1 MTAENHKTTQNG
13 AQKNAAP
20 QDTRNPSSDDRSSDR
35 PNDRPRVRHETVD
48 ARSDGQRLDNF
59 LLRELGAQHD
69 KQPRALIY
77 RLIRKGQV
85 RVNKKRAKPMQR
97 LKAGD
102 VVRIPPVRDLRGD
115 PDASRRTAQIPAG
128 WLARAESLIRH
139 EDEAL
144 LVADK
149 PAGLAAHAGSGYDF
163 GLIELLRAARPDA
176 PMLELVHRIDRE
188 TSGLIMVAKS
198 RETLLELQ
206 QQFRPEGAAKKRYL
220 LLCHGHWR
228 EAKQTV
234 TAPLRKEQGEGRA
247 HQVVVDPQRG
257 KAARTDFERLG
268 TSHRGP
274 ALSLMAATLHTGRT
288 HQIRVHCQHV
298 GHPIVGDAKYGDRC
312 LDRPLAR
319 RRPGLMLHAYRLTL
333 THPLHGGRLTITSLP
348 PDAWQSLLD
357 RAGLSVK
364 AASQG

>member
-1 MTAENHKTTQNG
+1 MSVDKHQA
-13 AQKNAAP
+13 AQ
-20 QDTRNPSSDDRSSDR
+20 QPSPDDRPS
-35 PNDRPRVRHETVD
+35 NRPRVRLETVD

-69 KQPRALIY
+69 KQPRALVY

-97 LKAGD
+97 LRDGD

-115 PDASRRTAQIPAG
+115 PDSNRGKARIPAG
-128 WLARAESLIRH
+128 WLERAETLIRH

-144 LVADK
+144 LVVDK

-176 PMLELVHRIDRE
+176 AMLELVHRIDRE
-188 TSGLIMVAKS
+188 TSGLIVVAKS
-198 RETLLELQ
+198 RDTLLELQ
-206 QQFRPEGAAKKRYL
+206 EQFRPEGAAKKRYL
-220 LLCHGHWR
+220 VLCHGHWR
-228 EAKQTV
+228 DAHKTIS
-234 TAPLRKEQGEGRA
+234 APLRKDQGEGRA
-247 HQVVVDPQRG
+247 HQVVVDPQHG
-257 KAARTDFERLG
+257 KSARTDFERLG
-268 TSHRGP
+268 TSHRGTP
-274 ALSLMAATLHTGRT
+274 VSLMAATLHTGRT
-288 HQIRVHCQHV
+288 HQIRVHCRHA
-298 GHPIVGDAKYGDRC
+298 GHPIVGDTKYGDRG

-333 THPLHGGRLTITSLP
+333 SHPVHGGRLTITSLP
-348 PDAWQSLLD
+348 PESWQPLLD

-364 AASQG
+364 AAGQA

>member
-1 MTAENHKTTQNG
+1 MSAENHP
-13 AQKNAAP
+13 AAP
-20 QDTRNPSSDDRSSDR
+20 QQSPE
-35 PNDRPRVRHETVD
+35 DRPRVRHETVD

-69 KQPRALIY
+69 KQPRALVY

-97 LKAGD
+97 LHDGD
-102 VVRIPPVRDLRGD
+102 VVRIPPVRDLRGN
-115 PDASRRTAQIPAG
+115 PDSSRRSAQIPAG
-128 WLARAESLIRH
+128 WLERAETLIRH

-144 LVADK
+144 LVVDK

-163 GLIELLRAARPDA
+163 GLIELLRAARPSA
-176 PMLELVHRIDRE
+176 AMLELVHRIDRD
-188 TSGLIMVAKS
+188 TSGLIVVAKS

-220 LLCHGHWR
+220 VLCHGHWR
-228 EAKQTV
+228 EAHQTIA
-234 TAPLRKEQGEGRA
+234 APLRKEQGEGRA
-247 HQVVVDPQRG
+247 HQVVVDPRHG
-257 KAARTDFERLG
+257 KTARTDFERLG

-288 HQIRVHCQHV
+288 HQIRVHCRYA
-298 GHPIVGDAKYGDRC
+298 GHPIVGDTKYGDRG

-333 THPLHGGRLTITSLP
+333 THPVHGGRLTITSLP
-348 PDAWQSLLD
+348 PDAWQPLLD

-364 AASQG
+364 AAGQP

>member
-1 MTAENHKTTQNG
+1 MPVARNASSPPVTADSKPQMTAEKSQSTADHVP
-13 AQKNAAP
+13 A
-20 QDTRNPSSDDRSSDR
+20 
-35 PNDRPRVRHETVD
+35 DRPRVRHETVD

-69 KQPRALIY
+69 KQPRALVY

-97 LKAGD
+97 LKHGD

-115 PDASRRTAQIPAG
+115 PEAARRQAAIPAG
-128 WLARAESLIRH
+128 WRERVETLIRH

-144 LVADK
+144 LVVDK
-149 PAGLAAHAGSGYDF
+149 PSGLAAHAGSGYDF

-176 PMLELVHRIDRE
+176 AMLELAHRIDRE
-188 TSGLIMVAKS
+188 TSGLIAVAKT
-198 RETLLELQ
+198 REALLALQ
-206 QQFRPEGAAKKRYL
+206 AQFRPEGAAKKRYL
-220 LLCHGHWR
+220 VLCHGHWR

-234 TAPLRKEQGEGRA
+234 NAPLRKEQGEGRA
-247 HQVVVDPQRG
+247 HQVVVDSRQG

-274 ALSLMAATLHTGRT
+274 AISLMAATLHTGRT
-288 HQIRVHCQHV
+288 HQIRVHCRHA
-298 GHPIVGDAKYGDRC
+298 GHPIIGDTKYGDRG

-333 THPLHGGRLTITSLP
+333 VHPSHEGRLTITSMP
-348 PDAWQSLLD
+348 PDNWQPLLD
-357 RAGLSVK
+357 QAGLTLKS
-364 AASQG
+364 ATPTR

>member
-1 MTAENHKTTQNG
+1 MTVDKHHATPQP
-13 AQKNAAP
+13 AQE
-20 QDTRNPSSDDRSSDR
+20 RSSDDR
-35 PNDRPRVRHETVD
+35 PGDRPRVRLETVD
-48 ARSDGQRLDNF
+48 ERSDGQRLDNF

-69 KQPRALIY
+69 KQPRALVY

-97 LKAGD
+97 LRKGD

-115 PDASRRTAQIPAG
+115 PSTDRRDARIPAG
-128 WLARAESLIRH
+128 WLERAESLIRH
-139 EDEAL
+139 EDEVL
-144 LVADK
+144 LVVDK

-176 PMLELVHRIDRE
+176 AMLELVHRIDRD
-188 TSGLIMVAKS
+188 TSGLIVVAKS

-220 LLCHGHWR
+220 VLCHGHWR
-228 EAKQTV
+228 DAHQTV

-247 HQVVVDPQRG
+247 HQVVVDPRHG

-274 ALSLMAATLHTGRT
+274 AVSLMAATLHTGRT
-288 HQIRVHCQHV
+288 HQIRVHCRHA
-298 GHPIVGDAKYGDRC
+298 GHPIVGDAKYGDRG

-319 RRPGLMLHAYRLTL
+319 RRPSLMLHAYRLTL
-333 THPLHGGRLTITSLP
+333 SHPTHGGRLTITSLP
-348 PDAWQSLLD
+348 PDHWQPLLD
-357 RAGLSVK
+357 QAGLALK
-364 AASQG
+364 AGDKP

>member
-1 MTAENHKTTQNG
+1 MTVDKHHVSQHS
-13 AQKNAAP
+13 P
-20 QDTRNPSSDDRSSDR
+20 QEQSPGDR
-35 PNDRPRVRHETVD
+35 PADRPRVRLETVD

-69 KQPRALIY
+69 KQPRALVY

-97 LKAGD
+97 LRNGD

-115 PDASRRTAQIPAG
+115 PKADRRDARIPAG
-128 WLARAESLIRH
+128 WLERAESLIRH

-144 LVADK
+144 LVVDK

-176 PMLELVHRIDRE
+176 AMLELVHRIDRE
-188 TSGLIMVAKS
+188 TSGLIVVAKS

-220 LLCHGHWR
+220 VLCHGHWR
-228 EAKQTV
+228 DTRQSI

-247 HQVVVDPQRG
+247 HQVVVDPRHG

-268 TSHRGP
+268 SSHRGP
-274 ALSLMAATLHTGRT
+274 AVSLMAATLHTGRT
-288 HQIRVHCQHV
+288 HQIRVHCRHA
-298 GHPIVGDAKYGDRC
+298 GHPIVGDAKYGDRG

-333 THPLHGGRLTITSLP
+333 PHPTHGGRLTITSMP
-348 PDAWQSLLD
+348 PESWQPLLD
-357 RAGLSVK
+357 QAGLTVK
-364 AASQG
+364 AAGKTLKTGHPPR